1 MNPFFLTLF
10 KNLLI
15 AAGFLALMMFVVK
28 PMLNT
33 LRAARPPRPDILEAI
48 APDAQEKMSASER
61 AQLAMHMAEQQEL
74 MEKAK
79 TNPYQVA
86 QILQNWLGE
95 SS

>member
-1 MNPFFLTLF
+1 MS
-10 KNLLI
+10 
-15 AAGFLALMMFVVK
+15 FVVK
-28 PMLNT
+28 PRLAT
-33 LRAARPPRPDILEAI
+33 LRSARPPRLDILESI

-95 SS
+95 KT